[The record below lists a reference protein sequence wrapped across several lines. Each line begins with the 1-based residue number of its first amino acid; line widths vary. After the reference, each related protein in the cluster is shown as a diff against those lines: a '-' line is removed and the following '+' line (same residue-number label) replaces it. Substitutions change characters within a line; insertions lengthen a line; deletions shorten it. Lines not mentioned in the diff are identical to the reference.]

1 MATETTVID
10 NAPDEDAREVR
21 QERRFG
27 TVDLDASGEAT
38 VDVDL
43 TGELHTLGTGL
54 MTNARVGDG
63 SVAVANLAA
72 GSLDLNVTGGTADQ
86 ENVEWEVVVSE
97 DGFYRDS
104 GESLSGG
111 TAP

>member
-1 MATETTVID
+1 MATETTVTD
-10 NAPDEDAREVR
+10 EAPAEDPREVR

-38 VDVDL
+38 VNVSL
-43 TGELHTLGTGL
+43 TGELHSLGTGL
-54 MTNARVGDG
+54 MANARVGDG
-63 SVAVANLAA
+63 SVAVANLAV

-97 DGFYRDS
+97 DGLYRDS
-104 GESLSGG
+104 GETLSGG
-111 TAP
+111 SAP